1 MSKGKKSD
9 EEVKKKQR
17 RRLPQKEILCSLEIM
32 SEFKCLAGRN
42 TEGLSFHFDPLHP
55 KVKG

>member
-1 MSKGKKSD
+1 
-9 EEVKKKQR
+9 
-17 RRLPQKEILCSLEIM
+17 M

-55 KVKG
+55 KVKGWSWQSM